1 MQNGICKVRL
11 ALLLKRLQGAFLAEY
26 LAPATTMPQLRNLP
40 YCVLYLFT
48 WPYYGTLVR
57 YTIEPLERIA
67 APQKD
72 LLELSERVRDFAL
85 GKGEELKYIS
95 FAVCPLFF
103 SSLSILAGLF

>member
-1 MQNGICKVRL
+1 
-11 ALLLKRLQGAFLAEY
+11 
-26 LAPATTMPQLRNLP
+26 MPQLSYLP
-40 YCVLYLFT
+40 YYVPYLFT

-85 GKGEELKYIS
+85 GKSEELKYIS
-95 FAVCPLFF
+95 FAVYSVF
-103 SSLSILAGLF
+103 LSYQFYSNCCRRRSIQRLPSQPSHGPD

>member
-1 MQNGICKVRL
+1 MPCSVVKTAAGFISCRPSL
-11 ALLLKRLQGAFLAEY
+11 
-26 LAPATTMPQLRNLP
+26 ATTMPQLRNLP

-57 YTIEPLERIA
+57 YTIEPLECIA

-95 FAVCPLFF
+95 FAVCLQFLFF
-103 SSLSILAGLF
+103 PVFSDCCRRR